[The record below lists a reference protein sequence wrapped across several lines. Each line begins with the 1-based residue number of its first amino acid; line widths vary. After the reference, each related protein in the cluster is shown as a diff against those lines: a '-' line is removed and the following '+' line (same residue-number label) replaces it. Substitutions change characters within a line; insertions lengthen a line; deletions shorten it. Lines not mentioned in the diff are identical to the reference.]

1 MKFAAFLEEKFSF
14 IIFQIILIAIITG
27 ILYLTNIP
35 IYYIILTII
44 LLITL
49 VIAYLFIVYIF
60 NLRKYKKIVSLVDN
74 LEEKFLLKMSVMEEK
89 MRRLEEDAL
98 GTDSIKKEKTEPIEK

>member
-14 IIFQIILIAIITG
+14 IIFQIILIAITTG

-74 LEEKFLLKMSVMEEK
+74 LEEKYLIAEILKK
-89 MRRLEEDAL
+89 PLNLENKIGRAHV
-98 GTDSIKKEKTEPIEK
+98 

>member
-14 IIFQIILIAIITG
+14 IIFQIILIAITTG

-74 LEEKFLLKMSVMEEK
+74 L
-89 MRRLEEDAL
+89 
-98 GTDSIKKEKTEPIEK
+98 